1 MALAEGN
8 YHMLKL
14 SAALAAAGLVL
25 LALSA
30 WPAPAPAAVASLP
43 APTNPP
49 PTATPAPADLAVY
62 GRALFKAKG
71 CVTCHRH
78 AAVPN
83 SGVFGEGNPDLSS
96 FRWTDE
102 FLRKWLS
109 DPAAVR
115 PGTYMPKLNLAPDEI
130 DALIAF
136 LKASGGSASP

>member
-1 MALAEGN
+1 MQ
-8 YHMLKL
+8 KL
-14 SAALAAAGLVL
+14 SAALAATGLVL

-30 WPAPAPAAVASLP
+30 WPAPAPPAQASPP
-43 APTNPP
+43 APTSPP
-49 PTATPAPADLAVY
+49 PTATPAPADVAAY
-62 GRALFKAKG
+62 GRALFSAKG
-71 CVTCHRH
+71 CVTCHHH

-83 SGVFGEGNPDLSS
+83 SGVFSEGNPDLSS

-130 DALIAF
+130 DALIGF
-136 LKASGGSASP
+136 LKASGSSTTP